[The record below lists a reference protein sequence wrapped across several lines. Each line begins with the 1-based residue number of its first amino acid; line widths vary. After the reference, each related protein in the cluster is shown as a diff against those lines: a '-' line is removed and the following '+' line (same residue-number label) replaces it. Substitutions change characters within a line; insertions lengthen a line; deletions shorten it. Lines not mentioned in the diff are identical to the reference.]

1 MLFLLNLSLGL
12 KVFLWLGWFC
22 CVHLL
27 GWNISHSRIEVIT
40 LRISQNEILGRKH
53 GLGYL
58 REKLFSLCEK
68 YSGVENFRSLIRVM
82 PIPVVA
88 RSKA

>member
-1 MLFLLNLSLGL
+1 MLFLLQFIVCFKL
-12 KVFLWLGWFC
+12 FLWLAWFC
-22 CVHLL
+22 CVPLL
-27 GWNISHSRIEVIT
+27 RWNISRSRIEVIT

-58 REKLFSLCEK
+58 REKLLSLCEI
-68 YSGVENFRSLIRVM
+68 YSGVENFRSLIRVK

-88 RSKA
+88 RSKP